1 MEGVPAIYLGRR
13 VNKEHFRA
21 FIYASDGTKKLV
33 HSWDEF
39 QKHMETGIWFAHKK
53 DIPKVELEKPRRFK
67 KSGVTSMYKKEE
79 SALEQNESD
88 VKKDDFLSDAR
99 EE

>member
-53 DIPKVELEKPRRFK
+53 DIPKIEPEKPKKSK
-67 KSGVTSMYKKEE
+67 KSGAKVTFEIVENPLK
-79 SALEQNESD
+79 QNESD